1 MRSNIRV
8 LGPATVVIAAVVALA
23 WASPMAAVVHLLAD
37 TAVNKTILVMGGTQH
52 PLVNPAAS
60 GKYIFDGQDSYPL
73 AETGLADPEGN
84 AGVPAGYVAGARDK
98 YAIPAAPVETGG
110 GYNTVAVYSPEEF
123 WPTFGSR
130 TFDESVDI
138 GVANLNACLT
148 GAGGCIA
155 HIYPGGAGAAD
166 EFVVFGYSQSAR
178 VASIEKRNLIDQYG
192 ADLDAAPAVSFVL
205 IGNPNR
211 PNGGILER
219 FNGLYIPILGVTFDG
234 ATPTNSC
241 DDTACHFATADISR
255 QYDGWSDFPVDPLNL
270 LADAN
275 ALAGIAYLHPDYFG
289 GTEVNGVTSYLYQ
302 GQVGDTNYYMI
313 ASARLPILTP
323 LAQIGVPDP
332 VLAALDAPLRVMVEW
347 GYDRQTSPGIPTT
360 AQLIRLGNPLTDL
373 VNLAVAIPTGWD
385 DGISEAVGNPNFRP
399 FNTTPTASAF
409 GVGGPVLPTVT
420 EPTAPAA
427 PSSNLQGNKIQAA
440 DTGTVNA
447 MVQTGT
453 VDATVQNDDAPD
465 TGDQAVSTDDSTRVP
480 VKPGKRLLAAVRDAL
495 GADADRPKVFRPNF
509 GDRPLKKALEA
520 RNSVRPNS
528 TDGDADVSKKADIAK
543 KADVSKK
550 ADVAKK
556 ADVSKKPDVSKKAL
570 SGAEKKVG
578 PRRPDKL
585 RHHDDAA

>member
-1 MRSNIRV
+1 MRSGIRV
-8 LGPATVVIAAVVALA
+8 LGPVTVVIAAVLALA
-23 WASPMAAVVHLLAD
+23 WTSPMAAVVHLLAD
-37 TAVNKTILVMGGTQH
+37 TAVNETILVMGGNQH

-60 GKYIFDGQDSYPL
+60 GKYLFDGQDSYPL

-98 YAIPAAPVETGG
+98 YAIRAVPVETGG
-110 GYNTVAVYSPEEF
+110 GYNAVAVYTPEEF
-123 WPTFGSR
+123 WPAFGSR
-130 TFDESVDI
+130 TFDESVNI
-138 GVANLNACLT
+138 GAANLNACLT
-148 GAGGCIA
+148 GAGGCVA

-192 ADLDAAPAVSFVL
+192 ADLNAAPVVSFVL

-219 FNGLYIPILGVTFDG
+219 FNGLHIPILGVTFDG

-241 DDTACHFATADISR
+241 DDTVCHFATADISR
-255 QYDGWSDFPVDPLNL
+255 QYDGWADFPVDPLNL

-275 ALAGIAYLHPDYFG
+275 AVAGIAYLHPDYFG

-347 GYDRQTSPGIPTT
+347 GYDRQTSPGTPT
-360 AQLIRLGNPLTDL
+360 AQLIRLRNPLTDL
-373 VNLAVAIPTGWD
+373 ANLAVAIPTGWD
-385 DGISEAVGNPNFRP
+385 DGISEAVGNPSFRP
-399 FNTTPTASAF
+399 FNTTPVASAF
-409 GVGGPVLPTVT
+409 GVGGPVLPTVAEPT
-420 EPTAPAA
+420 VPTAP
-427 PSSNLQGNKIQAA
+427 PSNLQSNKIQAV
-440 DTGTVNA
+440 D
-447 MVQTGT
+447 TGT
-453 VDATVQNDDAPD
+453 VDATVQSDDAPD
-465 TGDQAVSTDDSTRVP
+465 TGYRAAPTGERTNQRP
-480 VKPGKRLLAAVRDAL
+480 VKPGKRLFGTLRDAL
-495 GADADRPKVFRPNF
+495 GADSNRPNVLKPDF

-520 RNSVRPNS
+520 RTSLRPNS
-528 TDGDADVSKKADIAK
+528 TDDDSAVSKKS
-543 KADVSKK
+543 VSK
-550 ADVAKK
+550 
-556 ADVSKKPDVSKKAL
+556 P
-570 SGAEKKVG
+570 EKKVG
-578 PRRPDKL
+578 PRRPDKV